1 LVPNFE
7 WLERHTIL
15 TKYQINF
22 LKKYD
27 KPFTILTESS
37 STKIWLNFVDEE
49 TGEEF
54 RNRTIYEKI
63 AFRVSNNPIE
73 KKLLEEN

>member
-1 LVPNFE
+1 LVSSFE
-7 WLERHTIL
+7 WLE
-15 TKYQINF
+15 KYTSLNQEQINF
-22 LKKYD
+22 LKKYE

-54 RNRTIYEKI
+54 RNRAVYEKI
-63 AFRVSNNPIE
+63 
-73 KKLLEEN
+73 

>member
-1 LVPNFE
+1 MYKIKKRDFGKPLAILVSSFE
-7 WLERHTIL
+7 WLE
-15 TKYQINF
+15 KYTSLNQEQINF
-22 LKKYD
+22 LKKYE

-54 RNRTIYEKI
+54 RNRAVYEKI
-63 AFRVSNNPIE
+63 
-73 KKLLEEN
+73 